1 MYDPVTNPPNLVHK
15 RCFKG
20 VTLSSQPELRS
31 NQPAPSPYNHAG
43 NRTLT
48 DLLTDPRVQEPM
60 ILDIPKGIPMNK
72 IHSTISSATR
82 RLILIDSLRTITI
95 MLAIVLALMVI
106 ARAVQK
112 LAPVFVVPW
121 DTVFIAAPI
130 AAIAIGLIWSFVRRP
145 SQSKAAMIIDEKA
158 GLRESISTA
167 LIVEDASDGWSRAIV
182 TDASDKA
189 SRINLKS
196 ALPFTAPKLWPTPVV
211 AGLAL
216 LAVWWLP
223 VRDLT
228 GLYAKQQ
235 QQLADQLQVQEVQA
249 TVQESKK
256 ALKEI
261 LDKTNLEFADDNN
274 VFEDLLTPESNE
286 YISPEESL
294 RSAIKNLTSVADKL
308 EDKRNNEDGATFDAI
323 KDAMKSLN
331 TTEESPASEM
341 ARAMARGD
349 FKEAKEQL
357 EQLAQEMQSGDLSES
372 DKKKAASQLESMKK
386 QMEQMASNSQE
397 LQEQLKAAGLSEQQA
412 KQLATDPNA
421 LKKALE
427 DAGLTPE
434 QIESLAK
441 AAQAQ
446 QKASDAAGAMSQ
458 AMGQMAQGMQSDSQ
472 QQMANGSDAMNA
484 QLSDLENMQQEAQ
497 SLESA
502 MNQAQQQLDQL
513 SQCSNPG
520 NGQGGGQQSQ
530 WPSTGQFSKG
540 DSEQQGSGSG
550 GPGQGLGASPN
561 ETGADF
567 TINKEHAAVRTT
579 SEGPVI
585 ASTMVNGSQIIG
597 ESTAVFSDAVAS
609 ATTEASE
616 AIETKRIP
624 REYESAVQ
632 SYFGRLDQAAKDAKS
647 ETKPTDPAPEPAK
660 SNDD

>member
-1 MYDPVTNPPNLVHK
+1 
-15 RCFKG
+15 
-20 VTLSSQPELRS
+20 
-31 NQPAPSPYNHAG
+31 
-43 NRTLT
+43 
-48 DLLTDPRVQEPM
+48 
-60 ILDIPKGIPMNK
+60 MNT
-72 IHSTISSATR
+72 IHSTIKAGIR

-112 LAPVFVVPW
+112 VAPVFVVPW

-130 AAIAIGLIWSFVRRP
+130 AAIVIGLLWSLSRRP

-167 LIVEDASDGWSRAIV
+167 LIVEDASDGWSKAVV

-196 ALPFTAPKLWPTPVV
+196 TLPITAPKLWPTPVV

-235 QQLADQLQVQEVQA
+235 QQQAEQLQVQEVQA

-261 LDKTNLEFADDNN
+261 LDNTNLEFAEDDN

-286 YISPEESL
+286 FISPEESL

-308 EDKRNNEDGATFDAI
+308 EDKRNNEEGATFDAI

-331 TTEESPASEM
+331 TAEESPASEM

-357 EQLAQEMQSGDLSES
+357 EQLAQEMQSGDMSEEQ
-372 DKKKAASQLESMKK
+372 KKQLGQQLENMKK
-386 QMEQMASNSQE
+386 QMEQMANNSQE

-458 AMGQMAQGMQSDSQ
+458 AMGQMAQGMQSGDQ
-472 QQMANGSDAMNA
+472 QQASAGSDAMNA

-502 MNQAQQQLDQL
+502 MSQCQSQLDQL

-520 NGQGGGQQSQ
+520 GQGGGQQSQ
-530 WPSTGQFSKG
+530 WPSTGQYAKG
-540 DSEQQGSGSG
+540 DSQQQGGGSG
-550 GPGQGLGASPN
+550 APGQGLGASPQ
-561 ETGADF
+561 EQGADF
-567 TINKEHAAVRTT
+567 TINKEHAEVRTT

-597 ESTAVFSDAVAS
+597 ESTAVFSDAVAN

-632 SYFGRLDQAAKDAKS
+632 SYFGRLDKAAKNANS
-647 ETKPTDPAPEPAK
+647 ENKPADPTPDPAPEPTDP
-660 SNDD
+660 NDD

>member
-1 MYDPVTNPPNLVHK
+1 MN
-15 RCFKG
+15 
-20 VTLSSQPELRS
+20 TL
-31 NQPAPSPYNHAG
+31 
-43 NRTLT
+43 
-48 DLLTDPRVQEPM
+48 
-60 ILDIPKGIPMNK
+60 
-72 IHSTISSATR
+72 HSTIARATK

-95 MLAIVLALMVI
+95 CMAAALALMVF
-106 ARAVQK
+106 ARATQK
-112 LAPVFVVPW
+112 VAPVFEVPW
-121 DTVFIAAPI
+121 PIVFVAAPI
-130 AAIAIGLIWSFVRRP
+130 AAIVIGLIWAYIGKP
-145 SQSKAAMIIDEKA
+145 SKIKAAQIIDEQA
-158 GLRESISTA
+158 NLRESISTA
-167 LIVEDASDGWSRAIV
+167 LIVESQTDGWSKAV
-182 TDASDKA
+182 LTDANDKA
-189 SRINLKS
+189 AKINLKA
-196 ALPFTAPKLWPTPVV
+196 ALPLTKPKFWPAPIA

-223 VRDLT
+223 VKDLT

-235 QQLADQLQVQEVQA
+235 EQQAEQIQVQQVES
-249 TVQESKK
+249 TVQESQR

-261 LDKTNLEFADDNN
+261 LDKTELEFADDDN
-274 VFEDLLTPESNE
+274 VFEDLLNPESNE
-286 YISPEESL
+286 YLTPEESL

-308 EDKRNNEDGATFDAI
+308 EEKRNNENGATFDAI

-331 TTEESPASEM
+331 AAEESPASEM

-357 EQLAQEMQSGDLSES
+357 EQLAQEMQNGEISES
-372 DKKKAASQLESMKK
+372 DKKKLAKQLDNMKK
-386 QMEQMASNSQE
+386 QMEQMSKNSQQLE
-397 LQEQLKAAGLSEQQA
+397 EQLKAAGLSEQQA
-412 KQLATDPNA
+412 KQLASDPDA

-446 QKASDAAGAMSQ
+446 QKSSDAAAAMSQ
-458 AMGQMAQGMQSDSQ
+458 AMGQMAQGMQSGDPQ
-472 QQMANGSDAMNA
+472 QAAAGSDAMNA

-502 MNQAQQQLDQL
+502 MSQAQQQLDQL

-520 NGQGGGQQSQ
+520 GNSGSGQQAQ
-530 WPSTGQFSKG
+530 WPSTGTYSKG
-540 DSEQQGSGSG
+540 DSSQQGSGSG
-550 GPGQGLGASPN
+550 KAGQGLGSSPQ
-561 ETGADF
+561 EQGADF
-567 TINKEHAAVRTT
+567 TVNKEHASVRTT

-597 ESTAVFSDAVAS
+597 ESTAVFSDTVTS
-609 ATTEASE
+609 AKTEASE

-632 SYFGRLDQAAKDAKS
+632 SYFGRLDKAAKEAKS
-647 ETKPTDPAPEPAK
+647 KAEPQAKPKPAE